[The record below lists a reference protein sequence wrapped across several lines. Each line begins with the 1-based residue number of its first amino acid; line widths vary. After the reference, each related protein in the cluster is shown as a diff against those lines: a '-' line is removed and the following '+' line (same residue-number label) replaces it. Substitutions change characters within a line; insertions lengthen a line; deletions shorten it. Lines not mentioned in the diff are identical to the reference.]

1 MMQTYKWSDMVERIN
16 MNISWGPEQNKQDH
30 ATDGQ
35 VNSHWAWWSWNAIN
49 FVPFNNISC
58 ILTSVCLI
66 FNIKTE
72 LHWTLNKLI
81 KY

>member
-1 MMQTYKWSDMVERIN
+1 MVEQIN
-16 MNISWGPEQNKQDH
+16 INISWDAEQNKQDH

-35 VNSHWAWWSWNAIN
+35 VNSQRVWWSLNAIN

-58 ILTSVCLI
+58 ILTSACLI
-66 FNIKTE
+66 SNTKTE

>member
-1 MMQTYKWSDMVERIN
+1 MVEQIN
-16 MNISWGPEQNKQDH
+16 INIRWDPEQNKQDH

-35 VNSHWAWWSWNAIN
+35 VNSHRVWWSWNAIN
-49 FVPFNNISC
+49 FVPFNKISC
-58 ILTSVCLI
+58 ILTSASLI
-66 FNIKTE
+66 SNTKTE

>member
-1 MMQTYKWSDMVERIN
+1 MVEQI
-16 MNISWGPEQNKQDH
+16 NISWGPKQNKQDH

-35 VNSHWAWWSWNAIN
+35 VNSQWAYWSWNAIN

-58 ILTSVCLI
+58 ILTSACLI
-66 FNIKTE
+66 FNTKTD

>member
-1 MMQTYKWSDMVERIN
+1 MVKLIN
-16 MNISWGPEQNKQDH
+16 ITISWDPEQNKHDH
-30 ATDGQ
+30 CTDGQ
-35 VNSHWAWWSWNAIN
+35 VNSQRVWRSWNAIN

-58 ILTSVCLI
+58 ILASACLI
-66 FNIKTE
+66 LNTKTE

>member
-1 MMQTYKWSDMVERIN
+1 MVEQIN
-16 MNISWGPEQNKQDH
+16 INISWDAEQNKQDH

-35 VNSHWAWWSWNAIN
+35 VNSQQAWWSLNAIN

-58 ILTSVCLI
+58 ILTSACLI
-66 FNIKTE
+66 SNTKTE

>member
-1 MMQTYKWSDMVERIN
+1 MAEQIN
-16 MNISWGPEQNKQDH
+16 INISWGPEQNKQDH

-35 VNSHWAWWSWNAIN
+35 VNSQWVWWSWNAIN

-58 ILTSVCLI
+58 ILTSACLI
-66 FNIKTE
+66 FNTKTE